1 MIDKKIFGKEAI
13 ASMERFKKR
22 VDQLKYDFGYSGDGI
37 RRVKRRLILLE
48 KIKKSMCGEC
58 HTII

>member
-37 RRVKRRLILLE
+37 RGVKRRLTLLVV
-48 KIKKSMCGEC
+48 CQTDFDG
-58 HTII
+58 